1 MTINP
6 DGACRVQHLSFATI
20 FDLLEYFRDNHI
32 PLESGGTSDVT
43 LSEFVIAADYSAR
56 NQGTGQAGTDRRA
69 PNLPDT
75 REVIFFKFFNLFGK
89 VVCKHF
95 HYCFILAYK

>member
-20 FDLLEYFRDNHI
+20 FDLLEYFRVNHI

-43 LSEFVIAADYSAR
+43 LSEFVIAADYAS
-56 NQGTGQAGTDRRA
+56 QSSLTGTERR
-69 PNLPDT
+69 PLNLPDT
-75 REVIFFKFFNLFGK
+75 REVDVLSQVIF
-89 VVCKHF
+89 
-95 HYCFILAYK
+95 

>member
-1 MTINP
+1 MFFQHLRMTINP

-43 LSEFVIAADYSAR
+43 LSEFVIATDTTAQSS
-56 NQGTGQAGTDRRA
+56 QAGTERR
-69 PNLPDT
+69 PLNLPDT
-75 REVIFFKFFNLFGK
+75 REVE
-89 VVCKHF
+89 
-95 HYCFILAYK
+95 ILLIGS

>member
-43 LSEFVIAADYSAR
+43 LSEFVIAADYTAQSS
-56 NQGTGQAGTDRRA
+56 QAGTERR
-69 PNLPDT
+69 PLNLPDT
-75 REVIFFKFFNLFGK
+75 REVFFCELLYFEYLVQFFH
-89 VVCKHF
+89 C
-95 HYCFILAYK
+95 